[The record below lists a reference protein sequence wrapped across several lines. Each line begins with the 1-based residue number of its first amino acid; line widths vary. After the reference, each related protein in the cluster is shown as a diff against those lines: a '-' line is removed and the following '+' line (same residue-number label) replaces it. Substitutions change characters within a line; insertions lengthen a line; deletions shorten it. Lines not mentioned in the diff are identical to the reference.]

1 MRSQSILL
9 YATWVFAL
17 LVLLPGMARAQSPA
31 PVEAELK
38 AEFLERFTRFIDW
51 PESEFKSPES
61 PFAVCLLGQTPLEP
75 YLSRMARTRRL
86 KGRAI
91 QVRTLGGPSEVGGCA
106 MVWIPPEAAGS
117 LEQVLERTAGKAIL
131 TVGDTEGLA
140 ARGAHINL
148 KREGAR
154 LTFDINVAQAKRSG
168 LRFSSQL
175 LQLGHLVGA
184 EASP

>member
-1 MRSQSILL
+1 MRSLSILRL
-9 YATWVFAL
+9 MPAL
-17 LVLLPGMARAQSPA
+17 AAFVLPQGVARAEA
-31 PVEAELK
+31 PVEAEVK

-51 PESEFKSPES
+51 PEAGFKSPGS
-61 PFAVCLLGQTPLEP
+61 PFALCLLGHTPLEP
-75 YLSRMARTRRL
+75 YLARMARTRRI
-86 KGRAI
+86 KDRPI
-91 QVRTLGGPSEVGGCA
+91 QVRTLGGPGEVEGCA
-106 MVWIPPEAAGS
+106 LVWIPPEAAGS

-140 ARGAHINL
+140 ERGAHINM
-148 KREGAR
+148 KREGSR

-184 EASP
+184 EVPP

>member
-1 MRSQSILL
+1 MGSQSILRFIPVL
-9 YATWVFAL
+9 AA
-17 LVLLPGMARAQSPA
+17 LVLLPGEAWTEAGGP
-31 PVEAELK
+31 PEAEVK

-51 PESEFKSPES
+51 PQGGFKNPEA
-61 PFAVCLLGQTPLEP
+61 PFALCLLGRTPLEP
-75 YLSRMARTRRL
+75 YLARMARTRRI
-86 KGRAI
+86 KDRSI
-91 QVRTLGGPSEVGGCA
+91 QVRTLAGPGEVEGCSL
-106 MVWIPPEAAGS
+106 VWISPEAAGS

-148 KREGAR
+148 KREGTR

-175 LQLGHLVGA
+175 LQLGNLVGG
-184 EASP
+184 EAPP

>member
-1 MRSQSILL
+1 MRSQPILL

-17 LVLLPGMARAQSPA
+17 LVLLEGVARAQA

-51 PESEFKSPES
+51 PDTEFESPES
-61 PFAVCLLGQTPLEP
+61 PFSLCLLGHTPLEP
-75 YLSRMARTRRL
+75 YLAQMARTRRI
-86 KGRAI
+86 KGHAI
-91 QVRTLGGPSEVGGCA
+91 QVRLLGGPSEVGGCEL
-106 MVWIPPEAAGS
+106 VWIPPEAAGS
-117 LEQVLERTAGKAIL
+117 LDKLLAHTSGKAIL

-148 KREGAR
+148 KREGTR
-154 LTFDINVAQAKRSG
+154 LTFDINMAQAKRSG

-175 LQLGHLVGA
+175 LQLGHLVGG
-184 EASP
+184 EAPP